1 MTFII
6 LQYNNDTTNLIG
18 VCIGGGIAIVLL
30 TWVMISNKRRENIEY
45 NRRASLSIEQRFKE
59 DAECEYGKKNTMMIC
74 PHCQSKGTIRIKPIK
89 KRTGISGGKATAAVL
104 TGGVSVLATGLSHKE
119 DLTQAHCGKCK
130 NTWTF

>member
-59 DAECEYGKKNTMMIC
+59 TKEMF
-74 PHCQSKGTIRIKPIK
+74 QVKG
-89 KRTGISGGKATAAVL
+89 
-104 TGGVSVLATGLSHKE
+104 
-119 DLTQAHCGKCK
+119 D
-130 NTWTF
+130 